1 MRELYLKG
9 ALLANH
15 EDSAITGMGRAA
27 IAIPIDLKLVKLLML
42 GRAFGALNESII
54 IATALSVGDVFSQ
67 PNQLFIRD
75 TIEYGAAVRRSL
87 KARYQCDDGDY
98 SDAMGYL
105 TVYKEWI
112 TTRRTE
118 QDAYR
123 MGVSRPRMQL
133 LCAQI
138 AHISAQMRELL
149 EQEANG
155 GSARRERHTTSQAS
169 LGSRGDG
176 KEGGEQAESFMQRS
190 FLKGGDTASDQSLA
204 SSLNPLLRL
213 REVSIRREAVSRET
227 AGEMFQA
234 HDDLL
239 RVLMFG
245 ALQPD
250 ILVGKCAKLGL
261 PGHSPTVLLLL
272 LLLLVHYT

>member
-176 KEGGEQAESFMQRS
+176 KEGEQAESFMQRS

-227 AGEMFQA
+227 VGEMFQA

-250 ILVGKCAKLGL
+250 ILVGKVAKLGL
-261 PGHSPTVLLLL
+261 PGH
-272 LLLLVHYT
+272 